1 MPEVNPKAQFTS
13 IGVIGAG
20 AWGTALAQVCARAG
34 GPSRRVTLWARE
46 PEIVESINSARE
58 NKTFL
63 PGITLEP
70 AITATGDMSAMAS
83 ASAILMVT
91 PAQHMRASLLALKPH
106 LKSGTPVLLCAK
118 GVEQGSHKL
127 LTQVLAEVLPDAVPA
142 VLSGPSFAGEVA
154 RGLPTAVTL
163 ACADEALAHELMQA
177 VGIPTFRPYFSPD
190 LIGAEIGGAVKNVL
204 AIACGIVEGKKLGA
218 SARAAL
224 TTRGFAEMTRLGL
237 ALGAR
242 AETLA
247 GLSGLG
253 DLVLTCNSPQSRNMS
268 LGLALGEGKSLDEI
282 MGARSAVTE
291 GVHSANAV
299 VELAASLN
307 IEMPISEAVAAI
319 VTGKSSVDDAILA
332 LLTRPFKSE
341 I

>member
-1 MPEVNPKAQFTS
+1 MREFEH
-13 IGVIGAG
+13 IGVIGGG

-34 GPSRRVTLWARE
+34 QGKPRRVTLWARE
-46 PEIVESINSARE
+46 AEVVEAVNARHE
-58 NKTFL
+58 NAAFL
-63 PGITLEP
+63 PGIALDP
-70 AITATGDMSAMAS
+70 VIRATSAFADLAS
-83 ASAILMVT
+83 ADALLMVT
-91 PAQHMRASLLALKPH
+91 PAQHMRAVCAGLKPV
-106 LKSGTPVLLCAK
+106 LKPGTPVLLCAK
-118 GVEQGSHKL
+118 GVEQGTHKL
-127 LTQVLAEVLPDAVPA
+127 LTDVLGETLPDAIPA
-142 VLSGPSFAGEVA
+142 VLSGPSFAAEVA

-163 ACADEALAHELMQA
+163 ACEDEGLATALMNAI
-177 VGIPTFRPYFSPD
+177 GIPTFRPYYSPD
-190 LIGAEIGGAVKNVL
+190 LIGAEVGGAVKNVL

-268 LGLALGEGKSLDEI
+268 LGLALGEGKSLADI
-282 MGARSAVTE
+282 LGARNAVTE
-291 GVHSANAV
+291 GVHSATAV
-299 VELAASLN
+299 VDLAATLN
-307 IEMPISEAVAAI
+307 VEMPISEAVASI
-319 VTGKSSVDDAILA
+319 VTGKANVDEAIAA

-341 I
+341 T

>member
-1 MPEVNPKAQFTS
+1 MPNTVHADFEHM
-13 IGVIGAG
+13 GVVGAG

-34 GPSRRVTLWARE
+34 GPTRRVTLWARE
-46 PEIVESINSARE
+46 PELVTAINDKHE
-58 NKTFL
+58 NTIFL
-63 PGITLEP
+63 PGIALDP
-70 AITATGDMSAMAS
+70 GVRATGNLADMAQAD
-83 ASAILMVT
+83 ALLMVT
-91 PAQHMRASLLALKPH
+91 PAQHMRASLTALKPH
-106 LKSGTPVLLCAK
+106 LKPHTPILLCAK

-127 LTQVLAEVLPDAVPA
+127 LTEVLAEVLPEAIPA

-163 ACADEALAHELMQA
+163 ACEDEALAEALAKA
-177 VGIPTFRPYFSPD
+177 VGIPTFRPYYSND
-190 LIGAEIGGAVKNVL
+190 LVGAEVGGAVKNVL

-268 LGLALGEGKSLDEI
+268 LGLALGEGQTLDAI
-282 MGARSAVTE
+282 MSSRNAVTE
-291 GVHSANAV
+291 GVHSATAV
-299 VELAASLN
+299 VELAAMHK
-307 IEMPISEAVAAI
+307 IEMPIAEAVA
-319 VTGKSSVDDAILA
+319 
-332 LLTRPFKSE
+332 
-341 I
+341 

>member
-1 MPEVNPKAQFTS
+1 MPQAEFGHM
-13 IGVIGAG
+13 GVVGAG

-34 GPSRRVTLWARE
+34 GPSRRVTFWARE
-46 PEIVESINSARE
+46 AEVVDAINHRHE
-58 NKTFL
+58 NTLFL

-70 AITATGDMSAMAS
+70 AVQATGDLSDLRHADAL
-83 ASAILMVT
+83 LMVT
-91 PAQHMRASLLALKPH
+91 PAQHMRASLTALKPH
-106 LKSGTPVLLCAK
+106 LKPGTPVLLCAK

-127 LTQVLAEVLPDAVPA
+127 LTEVLAEVLPDAIPA

-163 ACADEALAHELMQA
+163 ACEDEALAAALA
-177 VGIPTFRPYFSPD
+177 KTIGIPTFRPYYSSD
-190 LIGAEIGGAVKNVL
+190 LVGAEIGGAVKNVL

-224 TTRGFAEMTRLGL
+224 TTRGFAEMSRLGL

-242 AETLA
+242 SETLA

-268 LGLALGEGKSLDEI
+268 LGLALGEGKTLDAI
-282 MGARSAVTE
+282 MGARNAVTE
-291 GVHSANAV
+291 GVHSATAV
-299 VELAASLN
+299 VELAALHKV
-307 IEMPISEAVAAI
+307 EMPIAAAVAAI
-319 VTGKSSVDDAILA
+319 VTGKASVDEAIMS

-341 I
+341 S